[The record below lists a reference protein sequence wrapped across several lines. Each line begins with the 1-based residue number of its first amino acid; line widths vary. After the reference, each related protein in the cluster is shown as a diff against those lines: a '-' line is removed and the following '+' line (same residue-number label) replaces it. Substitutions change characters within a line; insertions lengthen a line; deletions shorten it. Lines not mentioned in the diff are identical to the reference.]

1 MKKPLHI
8 LLYEGDARY
17 DSTLLGAIKQFPW
30 VEKCDVVASEEA
42 FVAAL
47 SAGKPNA
54 VLYAT
59 QETIAAEAVA
69 IARKHCSAI
78 PFVFIVT
85 SEKNTTPQEVID
97 AGANDY
103 LTRTNLSHLPTVL
116 KSALRLQQT
125 EQDKIAIAKSLKH
138 TKSNYDTVFLKGPS
152 PKWIYDI
159 ETLRFLEVNE
169 AAIAKYGYSRE
180 EFLQMTLR
188 DIRPAEDMPLFEQY
202 HEVNPAPKGTLKEQ
216 WRHCKKNG
224 EIITVD
230 TIAHTVVFE
239 HKKARMVSL
248 HDVTEIKRA
257 QEKILES
264 EAHLKIIFDNTS
276 DGFLL
281 LDEKATILIFNK
293 RAEVYSLIKHT
304 KPFEIGRPIYDFID
318 TSSIEPLKGIIAKA
332 LQGSKSNY
340 DRSYPREDGSTTWI
354 EFIAIP
360 VYIKNEIK
368 GVCITGRNITAKK
381 LLDQQKEFD
390 RNNLKALINNTSDYM
405 WSIDKEYK
413 IITCNDAFHRAF
425 KAITGKEALPGV
437 KVTDSNLK
445 ASSVKSFKEYYERA
459 FHGESFT
466 ITQYKE
472 IPYMSWADVS
482 FYPIYNNY
490 DVIGA
495 AIFARDVANR
505 IKAEKEHQAYTL
517 SLEEMLFNIS
527 HKLRV
532 PIANLMG
539 LGTIVESE
547 NTSPE
552 DLKAIMGYIKPT
564 ITVLDEFSRD
574 LTRFIEQILIDNKS
588 EVIRK
593 DNAKAKRGKK
603 E

>member
-17 DSTLLGAIKQFPW
+17 DSTLLGTLKQFPW
-30 VEKCDVVASEEA
+30 VEKCEVVTSEEA
-42 FVAAL
+42 FITAL
-47 SAGKPNA
+47 KSCKPNA
-54 VLYAT
+54 ILYAT
-59 QETIAAEAVA
+59 QDTIAAEAVA
-69 IARKHCSAI
+69 IARKQCNAI
-78 PFVFIVT
+78 PFIFIVAT
-85 SEKNTTPQEVID
+85 ETNTTPQEVID

-103 LTRTNLSHLPTVL
+103 LTQTNLSHLPTVL

-125 EQDKIAIAKSLKH
+125 ENDKIAIAKSLKH
-138 TKSNYDTVFLKGPS
+138 TKSNYDTVFLKGPL

-180 EFLQMTLR
+180 EFLQMTLK
-188 DIRPAEDMPLFEQY
+188 DIRPVEDLPLFEHY
-202 HEVNPAPKGTLKEQ
+202 FDTHPVPKGTLKEQ

-230 TIAHTVVFE
+230 TIAHAVIFDDR
-239 HKKARMVSL
+239 KARMVSI
-248 HDVTEIKRA
+248 HDVTEIHKVKA
-257 QEKILES
+257 KILES
-264 EAHLKIIFDNTS
+264 EALLKIIFDNTS
-276 DGFLL
+276 EGFLL
-281 LDEKATILIFNK
+281 LDESANIVIFNK
-293 RAEVYSLIKHT
+293 RAEVYSLIKNT
-304 KPFEIGRPIYDFID
+304 KPFEIGRPIYDFMD
-318 TSSIEPLKGIIAKA
+318 LSSIDPLKEIIAKA
-332 LQGSKSNY
+332 LRGTKSNY

-354 EFIAIP
+354 EFTAIP
-360 VYIKNEIK
+360 VYIKNEIN
-368 GVCITGRNITAKK
+368 GICITGRNITGKK

-390 RNNLKALINNTSDYM
+390 RSNLKALINNTNDYM
-405 WSIDKEYK
+405 WSIDKDYK
-413 IITCNDAFHRAF
+413 IITCNDAFQRAF
-425 KAITGKEALPGV
+425 KAMTGKEALPGV
-437 KVTDSNLK
+437 KVMDSNLNA
-445 ASSVKSFKEYYERA
+445 ASIKTFKEYYERA
-459 FHGESFT
+459 FNGESFT

-490 DVIGA
+490 EVIGA

-505 IKAEKEHQAYTL
+505 IKAEKEHQAYTV

-539 LGTIVESE
+539 LGSIVESA
-547 NTSPE
+547 NNSPE
-552 DLKAIMGYIKPT
+552 DLKAILGYIKPT
-564 ITVLDEFSRD
+564 INVLDEFSRD

-588 EVIRK
+588 EVLRK
-593 DNAKAKRGKK
+593 DYEVGKRKKK